1 MGDAVNKGIFITL
14 EGGDGTGKS
23 TQVRLLAD
31 ALVHAGISVE
41 LTREIGGTPQAE
53 KIRDLVVQRDANWD
67 ALAEAAM
74 ISAARREHLTGKIWP
89 ALKAGKWVVSD
100 RFADSTAVFQGYGR
114 GVDLAVIDKLY
125 ELVAGDFQPDVT
137 FIFDQDPNI
146 GLQRTGKRF
155 EEAGISPDATEDRFE
170 RMGVSFQ
177 EKVRQGYLD
186 IARRFPDRCVVIDA
200 SKDIESVH
208 ADVMA
213 EIKRRFGV
221 GGKAAAHG

>member
-1 MGDAVNKGIFITL
+1 MDGTVNKGVFITL

-31 ALVHAGISVE
+31 ALVQAGVSVE

-53 KIRDLVVQRDANWD
+53 KIRDLIVQRDSNWD
-67 ALAEAAM
+67 ALAEATM